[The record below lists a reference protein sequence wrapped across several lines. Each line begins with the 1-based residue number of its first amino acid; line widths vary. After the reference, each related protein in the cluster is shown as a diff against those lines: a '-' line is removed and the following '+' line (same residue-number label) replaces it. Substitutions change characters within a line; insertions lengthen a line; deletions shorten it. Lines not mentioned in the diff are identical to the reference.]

1 MFDPIDNIKNIKNI
15 KNINIIES
23 PNFLLTKN

>member
-1 MFDPIDNIKNIKNI
+1 MFDPIDNLKNIKNI

-23 PNFLLTKN
+23 PNFLLTKD